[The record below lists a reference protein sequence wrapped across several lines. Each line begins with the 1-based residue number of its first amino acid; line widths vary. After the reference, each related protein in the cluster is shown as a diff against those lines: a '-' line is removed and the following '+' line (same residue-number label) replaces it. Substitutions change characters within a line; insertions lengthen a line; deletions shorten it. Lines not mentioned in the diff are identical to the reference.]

1 MKSTEFCQ
9 SAMLPMLNLP
19 RKKDLD
25 FTLYGFEYV
34 EFLNQGSFGK
44 AYLVQSLE
52 DNSIWVFKVVDMHYL
67 SPEERKRS
75 YDEALLLT
83 QMRHENIVFCKSTYQ
98 QAQENQLVLVMEY
111 CEHGDL
117 QNFVSERSKR
127 AEYLDEATLVHFAVE
142 ILKGLVYMHEYLNVI
157 HRDIKP
163 ANIFMSDEKHL
174 KIGDFGI
181 CRPTSKD
188 TELVK
193 TAVGSPAYMPP
204 EMVSRG
210 GYTKTADIWALGCV
224 LYELATLGNA
234 FEPQWAWSG
243 DEFRDYLTNHRPP
256 PLTPRYSSMLN
267 ALVFMMLRPDGR
279 SRPSSTCL
287 LRLFSDFQKQYY
299 SKDAM
304 KDSLSDM
311 CLLEGSHPTL
321 VHVAVPILMRFAC
334 EIHLVLKA
342 ERRHISDWESFGS
355 LMMDN
360 HPRGSPF
367 TDYEDAEVTSEW
379 IAHVVKSLNLT
390 LETQAEPAEPAR
402 LLALVCKI
410 STEGSTGAI
419 ITLKAFHTF
428 IVENLLRSGCGLLEE
443 FLATQIWIQDMVR
456 VSAPRSLDRYESITE
471 AFDYYCRDGGT
482 SIHEG
487 EFLGI
492 FQDFH
497 PGLSQ
502 QSLSLVLAFAAK
514 EFSGRILTGSFLN
527 MILVKPPKVN
537 DIAWRKDREQEAIRG
552 GPICRRKRSD
562 KDAAER
568 ATTCLNATSKQ
579 PITLEQTATSTTTP
593 FQNGTRRSEIGM
605 KLSQRSAQDSLRRS
619 QRSAQDSMR
628 KVSYCSRQLRD
639 NSTRACDIPRHANCH
654 EPHNSL
660 EMSGSPLSSD
670 NISQNVISISPV
682 ARDTTLDLLEQGTA
696 STSYRQPGRTA
707 RSTRSVSFA
716 GHDSRVLLCCQT
728 LHSMYKL
735 CARLQGERDLIA
747 QVMRGMFYESDDY
760 ASHVDEAVVEIQ
772 DVCRF
777 RRHKVDVEFKA
788 LICLI
793 RELEGVGV
801 CWDLEMALTSLWD
814 RVVEHRRVTDAGLN
828 ELYHVDSWAENFVRF
843 TERYSISIAE
853 LFRRLFRCVRQ
864 CERILP
870 ELDPDLIVSLCLLGE
885 HVTQ

>member
-1 MKSTEFCQ
+1 
-9 SAMLPMLNLP
+9 MLPMLNLP

-67 SPEERKRS
+67 SPEERQRS

-83 QMRHENIVFCKSTYQ
+83 QMRHDNIVFCKSTYQ

-117 QNFVSERSKR
+117 QHFVSERSKR
-127 AEYLDEATLVHFAVE
+127 EAHLDEATLVHFAVQ
-142 ILKGLVYMHEYLNVI
+142 ILQGLVYIHEDLNVI

-163 ANIFMSDEKHL
+163 ANIFMTDENHL

-210 GYTKTADIWALGCV
+210 GYTKNADVWALGCV
-224 LYELATLGNA
+224 LYELATLDNA

-256 PLTPRYSSMLN
+256 PLTPRYSGMLN
-267 ALVFMMLRPDGR
+267 ALVFMMLRPDGQ
-279 SRPSSTCL
+279 SRPSSSAL
-287 LRLFSDFQKQYY
+287 LKLFSDFQKQYY
-299 SKDAM
+299 SKAAM
-304 KDSLSDM
+304 KNSLLHSDM
-311 CLLEGSHPTL
+311 YLLEGAHPTL

-342 ERRHISDWESFGS
+342 ERRHISDWESFCS

-367 TDYEDAEVTSEW
+367 ADYEDAEVTSEW
-379 IAHVVKSLNLT
+379 ITNVVKTLKLT
-390 LETQAEPAEPAR
+390 LETQTEPAR
-402 LLALVCKI
+402 LLGLACQI
-410 STEGSTGAI
+410 STEGSDGAS

-456 VSAPRSLDRYESITE
+456 VSAPKSLDRYESITE
-471 AFDYYCRDGGT
+471 AFDYYCRDGGP

-497 PGLSQ
+497 PGLSKQ
-502 QSLSLVLAFAAK
+502 ALSLVWAFAAK
-514 EFSGRILTGSFLN
+514 EFSGRILTDGSFFN
-527 MILVKPPKVN
+527 MILVKPPKVS

-552 GPICRRKRSD
+552 GPISRRKRSD
-562 KDAAER
+562 ATER
-568 ATTCLNATSKQ
+568 AASCLNATPSKKANM
-579 PITLEQTATSTTTP
+579 LEKTATSTTTP
-593 FQNGTRRSEIGM
+593 FQNGTKHAHQSESSI
-605 KLSQRSAQDSLRRS
+605 KLSQRSAQDSMKFS
-619 QRSAQDSMR
+619 QRSAQDSMS
-628 KVSYCSRQLRD
+628 KVSYCSRQLQD
-639 NSTRACDIPRHANCH
+639 NSTRAFDIRRRPNCH
-654 EPHNSL
+654 EPHDSM
-660 EMSGSPLSSD
+660 ETSGSPISSD
-670 NISQNVISISPV
+670 NLSHNVISISPV
-682 ARDTTLDLLEQGTA
+682 ARDSTLDLLEQGTA
-696 STSYRQPGRTA
+696 STSYRQPVAAG

-735 CARLQGERDLIA
+735 CTRLQGERDLIA
-747 QVMRGMFYESDDY
+747 QVMRGMFSECDIY
-760 ASHVDEAVVEIQ
+760 ASHVEEAVVEIQ
-772 DVCRF
+772 DVNRF
-777 RRHKVDVEFKA
+777 RRHKVDAEFKQ
-788 LICLI
+788 LICLL
-793 RELEGVGV
+793 REVEAVGM
-801 CWDLEMALTSLWD
+801 CWDLETALTSL
-814 RVVEHRRVTDAGLN
+814 RARIVEHRHVTDAGLN

-864 CERILP
+864 CDRILP
-870 ELDPDLIVSLCLLGE
+870 ELDPDQIFALCVLGE